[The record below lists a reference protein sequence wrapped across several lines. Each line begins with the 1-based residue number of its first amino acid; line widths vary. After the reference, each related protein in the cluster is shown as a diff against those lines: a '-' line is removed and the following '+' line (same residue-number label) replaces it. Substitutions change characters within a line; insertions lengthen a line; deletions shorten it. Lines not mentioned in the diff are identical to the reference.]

1 MMHNSF
7 IIGESLGRCPGSSQR
22 SRIRLRHFTRSLAG
36 VHPPTPQPRS
46 SPEVFSGS
54 WTDGESKTPSA
65 RQLLGG
71 ISSGSYYTWKK
82 QTKRGYG
89 RTLDQDTLT
98 RISLLLGIFKALNIL
113 YSEQLADA
121 WITLPNRNPMFRGQS
136 PLAYMIERGQPGM
149 LRLRQM
155 LDARRG
161 G

>member
-1 MMHNSF
+1 VAAALVLPNVAGYAFDTSPDL
-7 IIGESLGRCPGSSQR
+7 SKAAARQR
-22 SRIRLRHFTRSLAG
+22 LSPAATKGFLQIMEKWG
-36 VHPPTPQPRS
+36 IKHP
-46 SPEVFSGS
+46 
-54 WTDGESKTPSA
+54 DA

-71 ISSGSYYTWKK
+71 ISTGSYYGWKK
-82 QTKRGYG
+82 QPKRV
-89 RTLDQDTLT
+89 LDQDTLI

-113 YSEQLADA
+113 YSEPLADA

-149 LRLRQM
+149 LLVRQL